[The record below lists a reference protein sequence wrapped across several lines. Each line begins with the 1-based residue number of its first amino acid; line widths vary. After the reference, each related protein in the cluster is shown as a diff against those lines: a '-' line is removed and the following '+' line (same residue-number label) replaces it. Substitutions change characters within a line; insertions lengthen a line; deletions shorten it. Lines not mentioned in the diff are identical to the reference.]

1 MIVWLTALG
10 HMIRDGWPPL
20 GSTFLARLAGASVV
34 GLGLLLFAD
43 WMTAAVLGLA
53 ILAGFYT
60 DMQHGEANKGDW
72 TAGIISGCTSLA
84 PLVVAAAG
92 LHMSLWW
99 LAALGI
105 GAVKPL
111 IWRAAWLL
119 APLQLYSSVPQRVA
133 DLLEP
138 TRVAAAAWGAVVGGV
153 LCAVLF

>member
-1 MIVWLTALG
+1 MIFLSAIG
-10 HMIRDGWPPL
+10 HVIRDGFPAL
-20 GSTFLARLAGASVV
+20 GSTHLARLAGATVV
-34 GLGLLLFAD
+34 GLGLLLFTD

-53 ILAGFYT
+53 VLAGFYT
-60 DMQHGEANKGDW
+60 DMQHGEANEGDW

-84 PLVVAAAG
+84 PIAAAAIG
-92 LHMSLWW
+92 LHMSPWW

-119 APLQLYSSVPQRVA
+119 APLQLYTSVPQWVA

-153 LCAVLF
+153 LCAVLL